1 MFQASALLLNWPFRY
16 RQHKIRRSFFWKG
29 DENANGGH
37 FLVNC
42 PTVTQPKDLGGLGVP
57 DLEKFGRALRLRWLW
72 QEWVDESKPWAG
84 SQLPCNEADRL
95 LFNLSTMVTIGDGA
109 KARFWHNSWLEG
121 VAPRNLAP
129 HLFLLVTRKN
139 KTVQQELQNKNWI
152 RSLRGKITTA
162 THIEEFV
169 SLWIRI
175 QNVQLLPG
183 VRDSITWK
191 WTSDGCYST

>member
-1 MFQASALLLNWPFRY
+1 
-16 RQHKIRRSFFWKG
+16 
-29 DENANGGH
+29 
-37 FLVNC
+37 
-42 PTVTQPKDLGGLGVP
+42 
-57 DLEKFGRALRLRWLW
+57 
-72 QEWVDESKPWAG
+72 
-84 SQLPCNEADRL
+84 
-95 LFNLSTMVTIGDGA
+95 MVTIGDGA

-139 KTVQQELQNKNWI
+139 KMVQQELQNNNRI
-152 RSLRGKITTA
+152 HSLRGKITTA

-175 QNVQLLPG
+175 QNVQLLLG